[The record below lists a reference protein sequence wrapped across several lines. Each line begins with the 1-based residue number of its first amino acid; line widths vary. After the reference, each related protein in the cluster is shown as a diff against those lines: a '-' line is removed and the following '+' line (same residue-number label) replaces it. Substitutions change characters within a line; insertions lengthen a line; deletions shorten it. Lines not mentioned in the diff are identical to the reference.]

1 MEHRASAHLKCH
13 SAGYLILI
21 NAKPGSSGAFNS
33 TLEQVVVDRFLWLD
47 QIHAI
52 AEPWVGSEIVAL
64 GQLAQ
69 AGLPVE
75 QGFVIS
81 AQVLTGLLA
90 EISEPLFANFPGL
103 DLEQPQQLQAIA
115 RTLQQAIQAAPLPP
129 AWLTQIEAAISE
141 LATEV
146 LSLRPFLWIA
156 EAECLTQQSLLQ
168 TQFCWRQL
176 DSIQPALKQLWAD
189 LYQAKNLLVWQ
200 HTGNSLAQVRL
211 AILVQPVHSAQAA
224 GLVRPDREGWQIESS
239 YGLGDVISLGEVIP
253 DRYQLDRSAAA
264 IQQRTLGQKTYV
276 HAPADSDQSEACI
289 AGLPFAASDQFALSE
304 VQLQQLM
311 GLIPKVQPQLGDKYG
326 WTWAWQQI
334 QVDDSPQLELRIL
347 EVTQTRIPAAI
358 AKRPAANRSKS
369 HLLKIGQGIAAAS
382 GQAIAKA
389 LILSDA
395 ALAPATPPI
404 GKVLVVSSFQPEWL
418 PWLKQ
423 SAGIICETGGMT
435 SHGAIMARELGI
447 PAVVGMAGATTQIAD
462 GKLVLLDG
470 EQGQVYEFTGDR
482 PPPPILTP
490 RPLAVP
496 SDYLPLGGQLTTQ
509 LLVNLSQTYALASAQ
524 TLPVSGVGLL
534 RSEVI
539 LPEVLQYH
547 HPDLWLRQGRQ
558 AEIVAGLAA
567 QIQQFAAAFH
577 PRPVFYRALDLRSH
591 EGRGLLG
598 GQQFEPAEGNPTLGR
613 RGVSRYIANPELL
626 DLQLAALRRVHQA
639 GYPHLHLLLPFVRSV
654 EEFEVCQQRVDRA
667 GLFKN
672 SQMQLW
678 LMAEVPSVLFLLPSY
693 VRAGVQGISI
703 GSNDLTQ
710 LLLGID
716 REQSNL
722 GEQLDERHPA
732 VKAAI
737 AQLIKTAQELGIPC
751 TICGEAPV
759 RHPELVHWLVEL
771 GITGISVAPESV
783 LATQQA
789 ISEAEQRDLIQ
800 PTVND

>member
-1 MEHRASAHLKCH
+1 
-13 SAGYLILI
+13 LI

-33 TLEQVVVDRFLWLD
+33 TLEQVVVDRFVWLD
-47 QIHAI
+47 QIQAI

-64 GQLAQ
+64 GQLGQ

-81 AQVLTGLLA
+81 AQMLLELLS
-90 EISEPLFANFPGL
+90 EISEPLFDNFLDL

-115 RTLQQAIQAAPLPP
+115 CTLQQAIQAASLPP
-129 AWLTQIEAAISE
+129 AWSTQIEAAISE
-141 LATEV
+141 WGTGV

-156 EAECLTQQSLLQ
+156 EAECLTQQNLLQ
-168 TQFCWRQL
+168 PQFCWRQL
-176 DSIQPALKQLWAD
+176 EALQTALKQLWAD
-189 LYQAKNLLVWQ
+189 LYQAKNLLFWQ
-200 HTGNSLAQVRL
+200 QTGLSLAQVRL
-211 AILVQPVHSAQAA
+211 AVLVQPVHSAQAA
-224 GLVRPDREGWQIESS
+224 GLVRSNLEGWQIESS
-239 YGLGDVISLGEVIP
+239 YGLGDVIALGEVIP
-253 DRYQLDRSAAA
+253 DRYQLAHRGLAV
-264 IQQRTLGQKTYV
+264 QQQTLGQKTYV
-276 HAPADSDQSEACI
+276 YAPADPSQTEACI
-289 AGLPFAASDQFALSE
+289 AGLPFSASNQFALSE
-304 VQLQQLM
+304 LQLQQLI
-311 GLIPKVQPQLGDKYG
+311 GLIPKVQAQLGDSYC
-326 WTWAWQQI
+326 WTWAWQEMPANGL
-334 QVDDSPQLELRIL
+334 PQLELRIL
-347 EVTQTRIPAAI
+347 QVTQTKIPAAI
-358 AKRPAANRSKS
+358 AQRPALELPKS

-389 LILSDA
+389 LILNDSTQV
-395 ALAPATPPI
+395 LATPPT
-404 GKVLVVSSFQPEWL
+404 GKILVVSSFQPEWL

-423 SAGIICETGGMT
+423 SVGIICETGGMT

-447 PAVVGMAGATTQIAD
+447 PAVVGMSGATTQIAPN
-462 GKLVLLDG
+462 KLVLLDG
-470 EQGQVYEFTGDR
+470 EQGQVYEFSGDR
-482 PPPPILTP
+482 PPTPVLTP

-496 SDYLPLGGQLTTQ
+496 SDDLPLDGQLKTQ
-509 LLVNLSQTYALASAQ
+509 LLVNLSQTYALAHAQ
-524 TLPVSGVGLL
+524 TLPVNGVGLL

-547 HPDLWLRQGRQ
+547 HPDLWLQQGRQ

-598 GQQFEPAEGNPTLGR
+598 GQQFEPMEGNPTLGR
-613 RGVSRYIANPELL
+613 RGVSRYVANPELF
-626 DLQLAALRRVHQA
+626 DLQLAALRQVHQA

-667 GLFKN
+667 GLFK
-672 SQMQLW
+672 SHMQLW

-716 REQSNL
+716 REQGHLN
-722 GEQLDERHPA
+722 QRLDERHPA

-759 RHPELVHWLVEL
+759 HHPELVDWLVEL

-783 LATQQA
+783 LVTQQA
-789 ISEAEQRDLIQ
+789 IAQAEQRHLIQ
-800 PTVND
+800 PAGAD

>member
-1 MEHRASAHLKCH
+1 M
-13 SAGYLILI
+13 
-21 NAKPGSSGAFNS
+21 
-33 TLEQVVVDRFLWLD
+33 VDRFLWLN
-47 QIHAI
+47 QIQAI

-69 AGLPVE
+69 AGLAVE

-81 AQVLTGLLA
+81 AQVLTELLG
-90 EISEPLFANFPGL
+90 EISEPLFGNFPRL
-103 DLEQPQQLQAIA
+103 DLTQPEQLQAIA
-115 RTLQQAIQAAPLPP
+115 HTLQSAIQAAPLPP
-129 AWLTQIEAAISE
+129 VWSRQIEAAISE

-156 EAECLTQQSLLQ
+156 DAECLTRQTLLQ
-168 TQFCWRQL
+168 PQFCWRQL
-176 DSIQPALKQLWAD
+176 ESIQPALKQLWAD
-189 LYQAKNLLVWQ
+189 LYQAKNLLFWQ
-200 HTGNSLAQVRL
+200 HTGLSPAQVRL
-211 AILVQPVHSAQAA
+211 AIFVQPVHSAQAA
-224 GLVRPDREGWQIESS
+224 GLVRPDLEGWQIESS
-239 YGLGDVISLGEVIP
+239 YGLGDAIGLGEIIP
-253 DRYQLDRSAAA
+253 DRYQLDRSATA
-264 IQQRTLGQKTYV
+264 IQQQTLGQKTYV
-276 HAPADSDQSEACI
+276 HAPANSAQAEACI
-289 AGLPFAASDQFALSE
+289 AGLPFAVSDQFALSE
-304 VQLQQLM
+304 LQLQQLM
-311 GLIPKVQPQLGDKYG
+311 GLIPKVRSQLGDKYG
-326 WTWAWQQI
+326 WTWAWQEI
-334 QVDDSPQLELRIL
+334 QVNDSPQLELRIL
-347 EVTQTRIPAAI
+347 EVTQTKIPAAI
-358 AKRPAANRSKS
+358 AKPPAADLAKS
-369 HLLKIGQGIAAAS
+369 HLLRIGQGIAAAS
-382 GQAIAKA
+382 GQAIAEA
-389 LILSDA
+389 LILNDSTQV
-395 ALAPATPPI
+395 LATPPT
-404 GKVLVVSSFQPEWL
+404 GKILVVSSFQPEWL

-423 SAGIICETGGMT
+423 SVGIICETGGMT

-447 PAVVGMAGATTQIAD
+447 PAVVGMKGATTQIAPD
-462 GKLVLLDG
+462 KLVLLDG

-482 PPPPILTP
+482 PPSPILTP
-490 RPLAVP
+490 RPLAIP
-496 SDYLPLGGQLTTQ
+496 SNYLPLGEQLTTQ
-509 LLVNLSQTYALASAQ
+509 LLVNLSQAYALAYAQ

-534 RSEVI
+534 RSEII

-558 AEIVAGLAA
+558 SEIVAGLAA
-567 QIQQFAAAFH
+567 QIQQFVAAFH

-598 GQQFEPAEGNPTLGR
+598 GQQFEPTEGNPTLGR
-613 RGVSRYIANPELL
+613 RGVSRYVANPELF

-716 REQSNL
+716 REQGNL

-737 AQLIKTAQELGIPC
+737 AQLIKTAKELGIPC

-759 RHPELVHWLVEL
+759 RYPELVHWLVEL

-789 ISEAEQRDLIQ
+789 IAQAEQRYLIQ
-800 PTVND
+800 PILAD